1 MGAPVVHFEVTTG
14 GDGAELQKFYAD
26 TFGWDVNADNP
37 MGYGVVT
44 TNTEGHGINGGIS
57 RSADGA
63 NHVTFYVEVPDI
75 VASLATI
82 EAAGGKTI
90 MPREVL
96 PGMITLAIFADPHG
110 NVIGLV
116 EPGVPPA
123 G

>member
-1 MGAPVVHFEVTTG
+1 MGAPVVRFEVTTS
-14 GDGAELQKFYAD
+14 GDAAALQRFYAD
-26 TFGWDVNADNP
+26 TFDWDVNADNP
-37 MGYGVVT
+37 MGYGVVVT
-44 TNTEGHGINGGIS
+44 GPEGKGINGGIS
-57 RSADGA
+57 GGPDGH
-63 NHVTFYVEVPDI
+63 NQVTFYVEVPDI
-75 VASLATI
+75 DATLATI